1 MRISQDS
8 LYLLILH
15 KFHLFV
21 QQFASARM
29 RKTETVTI
37 TIAAVAAEIVL
48 SLPEKLNNLKNH
60 FQNFKYLLLLYARNV
75 NGTIRAIL
83 RIYYLEI
90 PRVIFIGAMLRSIF
104 FWSRKK
110 NNTLILFTFC
120 VGHSLNG
127 NNFVVYSN
135 THTTHAY
142 FHGHV
147 SASN

>member
-15 KFHLFV
+15 IFHLFV

-29 RKTETVTI
+29 RKTETVTM

-90 PRVIFIGAMLRSIF
+90 PRVIFIGAMLRSIL

-110 NNTLILFTFC
+110 IIL
-120 VGHSLNG
+120 
-127 NNFVVYSN
+127 
-135 THTTHAY
+135 
-142 FHGHV
+142 
-147 SASN
+147 